1 MARQSQIPA
10 GENLSRP
17 MQAYLENIE
26 MRRPSNTTPLV
37 TDGSVTLVQL
47 IEAYN
52 QLIQDL
58 NR

>member
-10 GENLSRP
+10 GENLSKP
-17 MQAYLENIE
+17 MQAYLETIE
-26 MRRPSNTTPLV
+26 SRRPSNTTALA

-47 IEAYN
+47 IQAYN

-58 NR
+58 NK

>member
-1 MARQSQIPA
+1 MTFKSQLPRS
-10 GENLSRP
+10 ENLSQP
-17 MQAYLENIE
+17 MQAYLEKIE
-26 MRRPSNTTPLV
+26 SRRPSNATALA

>member
-1 MARQSQIPA
+1 MARQSQLPR
-10 GENLSRP
+10 GENLSQP

-26 MRRPSNTTPLV
+26 MRRPSNTTPLA

>member
-17 MQAYLENIE
+17 MQAYLEKIE
-26 MRRPSNTTPLV
+26 SRVPSNTTPLA
-37 TDGSVTLVQL
+37 TDGSVTLVEL
-47 IEAYN
+47 IAAYN

-58 NR
+58 NK